1 MGCEGAEVL
10 AVVVYLHLPV
20 VDSCHCLY
28 EICHSSSFVGA
39 RLIDELIV
47 DEGPDSLVL
56 VHVGSDVQIH
66 HAPSVELG

>member
-28 EICHSSSFVGA
+28 KICHSSSFVWT

-47 DEGPDSLVL
+47 DEGPYPLVL
-56 VHVGSDVQIH
+56 VHVGSDVEVD